1 MMKHSF
7 QETKNSNFLYYGI
20 ILVSVLLE
28 VIMVWQLEKLIPL
41 LYPGFIGFLVFHVLY
56 HLILFL
62 VAKRSGRWDY
72 LMIWGLFLM
81 FNLLYDSFLGLL
93 FLGLSFGMWCDF
105 RKIPAISPVLAS
117 LLARLFFYTKLVTH
131 FILFENQIQ
140 TTSTSPCRTQVQPA
154 ASFLVCSLIF
164 IEYQ

>member
-7 QETKNSNFLYYGI
+7 QKSNFLYYGI

-28 VIMVWQLEKLIPL
+28 VIMIWQLESLIPL
-41 LYPGFIGFLVFHVLY
+41 LYPGFVGFLVFHVFY

-62 VAKRSGRWDY
+62 VAKRSGRWDC

-93 FLGLSFGMWCDF
+93 FLGLSFGMWSVF
-105 RKIPAISPVLAS
+105 GKIPAISPVLTS
-117 LLARLFFYTKLVTH
+117 LLARFFFYLNLVKLN
-131 FILFENQIQ
+131 ENQ
-140 TTSTSPCRTQVQPA
+140 RA
-154 ASFLVCSLIF
+154 N
-164 IEYQ
+164 

>member
-7 QETKNSNFLYYGI
+7 QKLNFLYYGI
-20 ILVSVLLE
+20 ILVSVLVE
-28 VIMVWQLEKLIPL
+28 VVIIWQLERLIPL

-56 HLILFL
+56 HLLLFL

-105 RKIPAISPVLAS
+105 RKIPVISPVLTS
-117 LLARLFFYTKLVTH
+117 LLARLFFYTKLVTR
-131 FILFENQIQ
+131 FSKLVAF
-140 TTSTSPCRTQVQPA
+140 
-154 ASFLVCSLIF
+154 SF
-164 IEYQ
+164 

>member
-1 MMKHSF
+1 MMKNAF

-28 VIMVWQLEKLIPL
+28 VLMIWQLEKLIRL
-41 LYPGFIGFLVFHVLY
+41 LYPGCVGFLVFHLLY

-62 VAKRSGRWDY
+62 VAKRSDRWDY

-93 FLGLSFGMWCDF
+93 FLGLSFGM
-105 RKIPAISPVLAS
+105 
-117 LLARLFFYTKLVTH
+117 
-131 FILFENQIQ
+131 
-140 TTSTSPCRTQVQPA
+140 
-154 ASFLVCSLIF
+154 
-164 IEYQ
+164 

>member
-20 ILVSVLLE
+20 ILVSVLVE
-28 VIMVWQLEKLIPL
+28 VIMIWQLEKLIPL
-41 LYPGFIGFLVFHVLY
+41 LYPGFVGFLLFHLLY
-56 HLILFL
+56 HFLLFL

-93 FLGLSFGMWCDF
+93 FLGLSFGMWCF
-105 RKIPAISPVLAS
+105 FGKTPAISPVLTS
-117 LLARLFFYTKLVTH
+117 LLVRFFFCRILVTH
-131 FILFENQIQ
+131 FSKLVAF
-140 TTSTSPCRTQVQPA
+140 
-154 ASFLVCSLIF
+154 SF
-164 IEYQ
+164 

>member
-1 MMKHSF
+1 MMKNSF
-7 QETKNSNFLYYGI
+7 QEAKNSNFLYYGI

-28 VIMVWQLEKLIPL
+28 VIMIWQLESLVPF

-93 FLGLSFGMWCDF
+93 FLGLSFGMWYVF
-105 RKIPAISPVLAS
+105 GKTPAISHVLTS
-117 LLARLFFYTKLVTH
+117 LLVRFFFCRILVTH
-131 FILFENQIQ
+131 FSKLVAF
-140 TTSTSPCRTQVQPA
+140 
-154 ASFLVCSLIF
+154 SF
-164 IEYQ
+164 

>member
-1 MMKHSF
+1 MMKSSF
-7 QETKNSNFLYYGI
+7 QTSNFLYYGI

-28 VIMVWQLEKLIPL
+28 VIMIWQLENLVPL
-41 LYPGFIGFLVFHVLY
+41 LYPGFVGFLVFHLLY

-93 FLGLSFGMWCDF
+93 FLGLSFGMWSVF
-105 RKIPAISPVLAS
+105 GKIPAISPVLTS
-117 LLARLFFYTKLVTH
+117 LLVRFFFHMNLITHFSKLVA
-131 FILFENQIQ
+131 F
-140 TTSTSPCRTQVQPA
+140 
-154 ASFLVCSLIF
+154 SF
-164 IEYQ
+164 

>member
-1 MMKHSF
+1 MMKNSF

-20 ILVSVLLE
+20 ILVSVLVE
-28 VIMVWQLEKLIPL
+28 VIMIWQLEKLIPL

-62 VAKRSGRWDY
+62 VAKRSGRWGY

-93 FLGLSFGMWCDF
+93 FLGLSFGMWCF
-105 RKIPAISPVLAS
+105 FCKIPAISPVLTS
-117 LLARLFFYTKLVTH
+117 LLARFFFCRILVTH
-131 FILFENQIQ
+131 FSKLVAF
-140 TTSTSPCRTQVQPA
+140 
-154 ASFLVCSLIF
+154 SF
-164 IEYQ
+164 

>member
-1 MMKHSF
+1 MKGENDEKRFS
-7 QETKNSNFLYYGI
+7 KSNFLYYGI

-28 VIMVWQLEKLIPL
+28 VIMVWQLESLVPL

-81 FNLLYDSFLGLL
+81 FNLLYDSF
-93 FLGLSFGMWCDF
+93 F
-105 RKIPAISPVLAS
+105 RLAFS
-117 LLARLFFYTKLVTH
+117 R
-131 FILFENQIQ
+131 FIFWY
-140 TTSTSPCRTQVQPA
+140 VM
-154 ASFLVCSLIF
+154 
-164 IEYQ
+164 

>member
-1 MMKHSF
+1 MMKNAF
-7 QETKNSNFLYYGI
+7 KKSNFLYYGI

-28 VIMVWQLEKLIPL
+28 VIMIWQLESLVPL
-41 LYPGFIGFLVFHVLY
+41 LYPGFIGFLVFHLLY
-56 HLILFL
+56 HLVLFL

-105 RKIPAISPVLAS
+105 RKIPAISPVLTS
-117 LLARLFFYTKLVTH
+117 LLARLFFYMNLVIHFSKLVA
-131 FILFENQIQ
+131 F
-140 TTSTSPCRTQVQPA
+140 
-154 ASFLVCSLIF
+154 SF
-164 IEYQ
+164 

>member
-1 MMKHSF
+1 MMKNSF
-7 QETKNSNFLYYGI
+7 QETKKSNFLYYEI

-28 VIMVWQLEKLIPL
+28 VIMIWQLEKLIPL
-41 LYPGFIGFLVFHVLY
+41 LYLGFVGFLVFHLLY

-93 FLGLSFGMWCDF
+93 FLGLSFGM
-105 RKIPAISPVLAS
+105 
-117 LLARLFFYTKLVTH
+117 
-131 FILFENQIQ
+131 
-140 TTSTSPCRTQVQPA
+140 
-154 ASFLVCSLIF
+154 
-164 IEYQ
+164 

>member
-1 MMKHSF
+1 MMKSSF

-20 ILVSVLLE
+20 ILASVLLE

-41 LYPGFIGFLVFHVLY
+41 LYPGFVGFLVFHLLY
-56 HLILFL
+56 HFLLFL

-81 FNLLYDSFLGLL
+81 FNLLYDSFLVLL

-105 RKIPAISPVLAS
+105 RKIPAISPVLTS
-117 LLARLFFYTKLVTH
+117 LLVRFFFCRILVTH
-131 FILFENQIQ
+131 FSKLVAF
-140 TTSTSPCRTQVQPA
+140 
-154 ASFLVCSLIF
+154 SF
-164 IEYQ
+164 